1 MKEKII
7 AIINQ
12 IEDEKA
18 LKIIYS
24 FIKGLTGK

>member
-7 AIINQ
+7 AMINQ
-12 IEDEKA
+12 IEDEKT

-24 FIKGLTGK
+24 FIKGMTGK